1 MIDAETLIRIKD
13 LVRSCE
19 HIHVYT
25 HANPDGDAISSLAVV
40 HGLLNDLGKTP
51 ILRCGTPIA
60 AMYDGFNLRIS
71 RSRELPAP
79 ELIICVDTAQR
90 QQLGKLFSAVQSE
103 FASLPVINID
113 HHFRMNEQFGTINLV
128 QDTAST
134 TELLYELIKSWPIK
148 VSAELATAILYGI
161 ISDTYFFQ
169 KSNTRGD
176 TFKIAAELT
185 DLGADPAIVAQSQ
198 VKTKTPQALQFWG
211 EVLSSI
217 QVAESGKLALASI
230 GKGMFEKYS
239 IAEYELNLDGLVN
252 FLTAI
257 ETTRITV
264 LLKERDDEIRVSLRS
279 DYYRD
284 SKSAIGWSIL
294 DVSRIAG
301 QFGGGG
307 HRSAAGCSVKS
318 DLATAE
324 RLILAA
330 CAKAISEAELNGAA
344 GRQVP

>member
-1 MIDAETLIRIKD
+1 MIDAATLIHIKD
-13 LVRSCE
+13 LVHSSE

-40 HGLLNDLGKTP
+40 HGLLNNLGKTP
-51 ILRCGTPIA
+51 VLRCDTPIA
-60 AMYDGFNLRIS
+60 AMYEGFNLKIS
-71 RSRELPAP
+71 RARKLSPP

-90 QQLGKLFSAVQSE
+90 QQLGKLFSAVE
-103 FASLPVINID
+103 HDFASLPVINID

-169 KSNTRGD
+169 KSNTHGE

-185 DLGADPAIVAQSQ
+185 DLGAEPAIVAQSQ
-198 VKTKTPQALQFWG
+198 VKTKTPQAMQFWG
-211 EVLSSI
+211 EVISSM
-217 QVAESGKLALASI
+217 QVTESGKLALVSI
-230 GKGMFEKYS
+230 GKGMFQKYS

-252 FLTAI
+252 FMTAI

-264 LLKERDDEIRVSLRS
+264 LLKEQ
-279 DYYRD
+279 
-284 SKSAIGWSIL
+284 IGRAH
-294 DVSRIAG
+294 V
-301 QFGGGG
+301 
-307 HRSAAGCSVKS
+307 
-318 DLATAE
+318 
-324 RLILAA
+324 
-330 CAKAISEAELNGAA
+330 
-344 GRQVP
+344 

>member
-1 MIDAETLIRIKD
+1 MGLMIDEDALNRIKD
-13 LVRSCE
+13 LVYSCE
-19 HIHVYT
+19 QIHVYT
-25 HANPDGDAISSLAVV
+25 HANPDGDAIASLAAVQ
-40 HGLLNDLGKTP
+40 GLLSYLGKTP
-51 ILRCGTPIA
+51 VLRCDTPIA
-60 AMYDGFNLRIS
+60 AMYAGFNLRIS
-71 RSRELPAP
+71 RSREIPSP

-90 QQLGKLFSAVQSE
+90 QQLGKLFGAVE
-103 FASLPVINID
+103 HDFASLPVINID
-113 HHFRMNEQFGTINLV
+113 HHFRMNEQYGTINLV

-169 KSNTRGD
+169 KTNTHGD

-185 DLGADPAIVAQSQ
+185 GLGAEPAIVAQSQ
-198 VKTKTPQALQFWG
+198 AKTKTTKALHFWG
-211 EVLSSI
+211 EVISSI

-230 GKGMFEKYS
+230 DKGMFEKYS

-252 FLTAI
+252 FMTAI

-279 DYYRD
+279 DYYQD
-284 SKSAIGWSIL
+284 SKGSTPWKVI

-307 HRSAAGCSVKS
+307 HLSAAGCSVKS

-330 CAKAISEAELNGAA
+330 CAKAIKEDDSN
-344 GRQVP
+344 